1 MILPIDLPG
10 NARLRNIRHTLPGGG
25 CARAM
30 GVPSAVGLAPA
41 LHDQVTNLTALVAL
55 ELVQCSWETDGRST
69 VRSVGR

>member
-1 MILPIDLPG
+1 M
-10 NARLRNIRHTLPGGG
+10 
-25 CARAM
+25 RA
-30 GVPSAVGLAPA
+30 GDGRSQRRWTRAA